1 MGIIDVGTVAK
12 YFLSKSIP
20 GTEYAITHLKLQ
32 KLVYYAQAFY
42 LANNNGKKLFEDSLE
57 AWVHGPVCRDLY
69 SEYSHYGA
77 EEITRE
83 DCPTGIKKPIT
94 DHLDSVWE
102 VYGSYSGS
110 QLEYLTHQEDP
121 WKSARK
127 KANVKPWQSS
137 REEISCDEMTSFY
150 KE

>member
-42 LANNNGKKLFEDSLE
+42 LANHDGKKLFDNPIE
-57 AWVHGPVCRDLY
+57 AWVHGPVCRELYNIYCECGSTVIIEDVTDVDLPVCVI
-69 SEYSHYGA
+69 E
-77 EEITRE
+77 
-83 DCPTGIKKPIT
+83 
-94 DHLDSVWE
+94 HLDSVWE
-102 VYGSYSGS
+102 VYGAFSGP
-110 QLEYLTHQEDP
+110 QLEYLTHQEKP
-121 WKSARK
+121 WQVARK

-137 REEISCDEMTSFY
+137 TEEISCNDMEEFY
-150 KE
+150 K